1 MQTITNKNNVYNWK
15 VSQEARCD
23 TYLPSPLLL
32 ALILENGW
40 KVVNI
45 DLAPSQDQLGFVY
58 LVTLKSDSR
67 QQYQQLML
75 PRTTLIEKILE
86 ENLSL
91 DIPTKISQPS
101 EEWLLAN

>member
-1 MQTITNKNNVYNWK
+1 MLTITNKKKVNNWK
-15 VSQEARCD
+15 VSQEAHCD
-23 TYLPSPLLL
+23 TYIPSPLLL
-32 ALILENGW
+32 VLILENGW

-91 DIPTKISQPS
+91 DIPAKISQPS

>member
-1 MQTITNKNNVYNWK
+1 MQTITNKNNVNSWK
-15 VSQEARCD
+15 VSHEAHCD
-23 TYLPSPLLL
+23 TYIPSPLLL
-32 ALILENGW
+32 VLILENGW

-45 DLAPSQDQLGFVY
+45 DLVPSQDQLGLVY

-86 ENLSL
+86 DNLSL
-91 DIPTKISQPS
+91 DVPAKISLPS
-101 EEWLLAN
+101 DEWLLAN

>member
-1 MQTITNKNNVYNWK
+1 MLTITNKKKVNNWK
-15 VSQEARCD
+15 VSQEAHCD

-58 LVTLKSDSR
+58 LVTLKSISR

-91 DIPTKISQPS
+91 DIPAKISQPS